1 MEEKTCPRNLPDSEI
16 MENFARDEE
25 DLKLCNSMHCPNLK
39 YQNGLYFCDKLS
51 K

>member
-1 MEEKTCPRNLPDSEI
+1 MEEKTCQRGLSDFQI
-16 MENFARDEE
+16 MENFAKDEE
-25 DLKLCNSMHCPNLK
+25 ELESCNKSQCPNLK